1 MLTQLAVILEQTE
14 LKDEKEKIELENER
28 EKVRS
33 NLLRAISHDLR
44 TPLTAISGIAETLL
58 QTNNSLKEATR
69 SKLLTDIQSES
80 QWLIRMVENL
90 LSITR
95 INMDTMQVKK
105 TAEPIEEIIGAVYEH
120 AKKVYPEKE
129 LIVQLPESVLFVE
142 VDPIL
147 MEQAIF
153 NLVENA
159 FRHGSDS
166 GKVYLSVFQEGA
178 KTVCEIK
185 NTGEI
190 SMKQFERIQSNL
202 SSDNEVPVDS
212 KNGLGIG
219 LSIVKTIVHA
229 HHGKLEMAVA
239 DGQTVVR
246 IYLN

>member
-1 MLTQLAVILEQTE
+1 
-14 LKDEKEKIELENER
+14 
-28 EKVRS
+28 
-33 NLLRAISHDLR
+33 
-44 TPLTAISGIAETLL
+44 
-58 QTNNSLKEATR
+58 
-69 SKLLTDIQSES
+69 
-80 QWLIRMVENL
+80 
-90 LSITR
+90 
-95 INMDTMQVKK
+95 
-105 TAEPIEEIIGAVYEH
+105 
-120 AKKVYPEKE
+120 
-129 LIVQLPESVLFVE
+129 
-142 VDPIL
+142 

-166 GKVYLSVFQEGA
+166 EKVYLSVFQEGA